1 MPRRAETLEG
11 QRPAAVDEAPSDVDI
26 WPLLGVRIAV
36 SDIEL
41 TPIDDRT
48 ALALGRLAAGGIHG
62 NFLPF
67 NSPWTRGSEVDVA
80 RNLYRYH
87 ARLRGEM
94 APERWSLEF
103 AARLDHT
110 LIGVQSL
117 SSEHFATTRSAES
130 GSWLGRAWQGKGIG
144 TLNRIA
150 ILTLAFDGLEAAEV
164 TTSAWADNTATNA
177 VNRKLGYE
185 PNGEERL
192 DREGRV
198 TVQQRFRMS
207 RQMWDAR
214 PRDLRPHVQLDG
226 VEPLRRWLGLD

>member
-1 MPRRAETLEG
+1 MPT
-11 QRPAAVDEAPSDVDI
+11 PSDVDI

-41 TPIDDRT
+41 APVDDRT
-48 ALALGRLAAGGIHG
+48 ALDLGRLAASGIHG

-67 NSPWTRGSEVDVA
+67 TTPWTRGSEVEVA
-80 RNLYRYH
+80 RNVFRYQS
-87 ARLRGEM
+87 RLRHDM
-94 APERWSLEF
+94 SPEHWSLEF

-117 SSEHFATTRSAES
+117 EAERFPTTRSAES
-130 GSWLGRAWQGKGIG
+130 GSWLGQAWQGKGIG

-150 ILTLAFDGLEAAEV
+150 ILTLAFDGLGAAEV
-164 TTSAWADNTATNA
+164 TTSAWADNVASNA
-177 VNRKLGYE
+177 VTRKLGYE

-198 TVQQRFRMS
+198 TVQKRFRMS
-207 RQMWDAR
+207 HAMWDSR
-214 PRDLRPHVQLDG
+214 GPDLRPHVQLDG
-226 VEPLRRWLGLD
+226 VDALRDWLGID

>member
-1 MPRRAETLEG
+1 MPPL
-11 QRPAAVDEAPSDVDI
+11 SDVEI
-26 WPLLGVRIAV
+26 WPLLGVRIIV

-48 ALALGRLAAGGIHG
+48 ALDLGRLAAGGIHG

-67 NSPWTRGSEVDVA
+67 ATPWTRGTEDQVA
-80 RNLYRYH
+80 RNVYRYH
-87 ARLRGEM
+87 SGLRATMSAES
-94 APERWSLEF
+94 WSLEF
-103 AARLDHT
+103 AARLDGT

-117 SSEHFATTRSAES
+117 SADGFRTTRSAES

-150 ILTLAFDGLEAAEV
+150 ILSFAFEGLGADEV
-164 TTSAWADNTATNA
+164 TTSAWADNVASNA
-177 VNRKLGYE
+177 VTRKLGYA

-198 TVQQRFRMS
+198 TVQKRFVLPRTTWES
-207 RQMWDAR
+207 RGA
-214 PRDLRPHVQLDG
+214 DLRPHVQLEG
-226 VEPLRRWLGLD
+226 VEPVRAWFGID